1 MNFTLNKSAY
11 KLSYNF
17 KVLKIFL
24 LINKIKRILFM
35 GVLNRTILIF
45 SISMVLLSCQK
56 SNSTTN
62 DSTTTNTTVIA
73 NQLNFSGN
81 GFVNNGIYPKLYTC
95 DSSGI
100 SPGLQWSNAPNS
112 TTSYAIT
119 MYTITPTGDKH
130 VYFVLYNI
138 PSTTSSIPDNSKSIG
153 VFGINTVDGK
163 TTYTP
168 PCSQGPG
175 AKIYV
180 LTLYALNAQPTI
192 AVSNTQ
198 VTMDI
203 LIAGMKNKIV
213 DSAVMSVNYS
223 RP

>member
-62 DSTTTNTTVIA
+62 DSTTTNTTDIA

>member
-81 GFVNNGIYPKLYTC
+81 GFVNKGIYPKLYTC

-100 SPGLQWSNAPNS
+100 SPGLQWSNAPSS

>member
-1 MNFTLNKSAY
+1 
-11 KLSYNF
+11 
-17 KVLKIFL
+17 
-24 LINKIKRILFM
+24 
-35 GVLNRTILIF
+35 
-45 SISMVLLSCQK
+45 MVLLSCQK

-213 DSAVMSVNYS
+213 DSAVMSVTYS

>member
-81 GFVNNGIYPKLYTC
+81 GFVNKGIYPKLYTC

-213 DSAVMSVNYS
+213 DSAVMSVTYS